1 MLCKGNLD
9 GKPADGMRYHGQLR
23 LDPHR
28 LGLHVRE
35 RDERLAD
42 DREDLHPSF
51 FEVHGVVDTPRRAC
65 ASVGHGADDEIG
77 LVLFVGDLDVYTL
90 SALADPN
97 TGLPSSNPSGRW
109 LKKVSQITQPRF
121 AAPSV
126 RHQIGSVVASYS
138 ADSAFVVIENG
149 RIRKVRGEDLTKGM
163 VLATGE
169 KVFW

>member
-1 MLCKGNLD
+1 MTSSYRIIGSKAVLLD
-9 GKPADGMRYHGQLR
+9 SHGQEIDLEKLVTECR
-23 LDPHR
+23 K
-28 LGLHVRE
+28 
-35 RDERLAD
+35 DERRVL
-42 DREDLHPSF
+42 
-51 FEVHGVVDTPRRAC
+51 
-65 ASVGHGADDEIG
+65 ADDEIG